1 MHAVCLKDSLMVV
14 INQKEVRILFVGF
27 ARLRS
32 CFHIYIF
39 FSEKDV
45 CFCYYPS
52 SHNHGSVKNG
62 GICYP
67 LKVEYVIVDER
78 LSGETKCPK

>member
-1 MHAVCLKDSLMVV
+1 MHAVCLNDSLMVV

-39 FSEKDV
+39 FPRKM
-45 CFCYYPS
+45 
-52 SHNHGSVKNG
+52 
-62 GICYP
+62 
-67 LKVEYVIVDER
+67 YVFVITLPPIIMVQ
-78 LSGETKCPK
+78 